1 MLGVCMVRLWEMV
14 AGNQLILIL
23 TLRMMMK
30 KKKTS
35 IILYASVCPIEI
47 I

>member
-1 MLGVCMVRLWEMV
+1 MLGVRMVRLWDMV

-35 IILYASVCPIEI
+35 TIL
-47 I
+47 